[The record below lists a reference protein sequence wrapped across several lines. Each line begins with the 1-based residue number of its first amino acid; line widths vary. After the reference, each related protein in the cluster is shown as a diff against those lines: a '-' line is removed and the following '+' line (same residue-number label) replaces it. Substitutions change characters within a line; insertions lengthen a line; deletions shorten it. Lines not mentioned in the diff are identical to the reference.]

1 MRLIDADDFGN
12 RMYHEAFEKDTD
24 MQKWDSGCWIRY
36 KLFENVLRE
45 QPTAQPECER
55 GHWIEGGHRK
65 FIDLANADRQY
76 TELGY
81 PHRTYINMS
90 CSNCGMITIVDA
102 SIRYDFCPHCGADM
116 KEV

>member
-1 MRLIDADDFGN
+1 MTYLDLIRDAD
-12 RMYHEAFEKDTD
+12 RKLDTGEITLGEYEELIEPL
-24 MQKWDSGCWIRY
+24 K
-36 KLFENVLRE
+36 RE
-45 QPTAQPECER
+45 MQPERER

-116 KEV
+116 KEVDK